1 MFIMLIRFTEYFA
14 GHERKHEVEVM
25 SWSTRVNLNG
35 TYNVFCVSPNGE
47 SFVVANCSYPKKVEE
62 KI

>member
-1 MFIMLIRFTEYFA
+1 MLIRFTELNFA
-14 GHERKHEVEVM
+14 GYERKHEVEVM

-47 SFVVANCSYPKKVEE
+47 SFVVSNCSYPKKVEE
-62 KI
+62 KTHD